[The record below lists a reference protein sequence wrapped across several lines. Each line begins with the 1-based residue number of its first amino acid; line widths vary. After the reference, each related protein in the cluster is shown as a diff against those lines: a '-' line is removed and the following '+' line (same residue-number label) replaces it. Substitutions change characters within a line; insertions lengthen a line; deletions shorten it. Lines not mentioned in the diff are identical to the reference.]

1 VLNPGALTCGANP
14 GSPVTDDYA
23 SPFKLTAAVHR
34 RNGGRQRSADPLN
47 EAEPRVH
54 MARRQATGEEPYR
67 GTHPRVRTAPSAPL
81 PPDQPSSYAAFAQEI
96 ALGSDQRFGIA
107 RQHK

>member
-34 RNGGRQRSADPLN
+34 RNGGRQRRADPLN

-54 MARRQATGEEPYR
+54 MARRQATGEPY
-67 GTHPRVRTAPSAPL
+67 PRNTPQITGGVTVA
-81 PPDQPSSYAAFAQEI
+81 
-96 ALGSDQRFGIA
+96 
-107 RQHK
+107 